1 VSAVQSREPVAVV
14 TGASAGIGE
23 AIARRLLDAGRTVVA
38 MQRDP
43 APIDH
48 PRVRFER
55 VDLSD
60 MAATRAAARRVAD
73 TYDVRYLVNNAGAN
87 CPALLDD
94 ATIDELQYV
103 TNITLGAAM
112 LLIQA
117 FVPGMREAG
126 FGRIVN
132 ISSRAA
138 LGKMGRTVYSTAKAG
153 LIGMTRTVAIE
164 TGSHG
169 ITVNA
174 VVPGPVETKHWARGH
189 PPGSEQR
196 KTVVDMMLV
205 KRLGTPEDIA
215 RAVTFLLDDDAGF
228 ITGQALFVCGGT
240 SLTGTGGQ

>member
-1 VSAVQSREPVAVV
+1 MEREPVAVV

-23 AIARRLLDAGRTVVA
+23 AIARRLLDAGRTVVT
-38 MQRDP
+38 MQRN
-43 APIDH
+43 APTIDH
-48 PRVRFER
+48 PAIRFER
-55 VDLSD
+55 VDLAD
-60 MAATRAAARRVAD
+60 MAATRDAARRVAGA
-73 TYDVRYLVNNAGAN
+73 YDVRYLVNNAGAN

-103 TNITLGAAM
+103 TGITLGAAM
-112 LLIQA
+112 LLTQA
-117 FVPGMREAG
+117 FVPGMREAR

-153 LIGMTRTVAIE
+153 LIGMTRTIAIE
-164 TGSHG
+164 TGAHG

-196 KTVVDMMLV
+196 RTVVDMILV
-205 KRLGTPEDIA
+205 KRLGTPDDIA

-240 SLTGTGGQ
+240 SVTGTGGQ

>member
-1 VSAVQSREPVAVV
+1 MSVARSRDPVAVV

-23 AIARRLLDAGRTVVA
+23 AIARRLLDAGRTVVT
-38 MQRDP
+38 MQRTAP
-43 APIDH
+43 PIDH
-48 PRVRFER
+48 PRVHFEAA
-55 VDLSD
+55 DLSD
-60 MAATRAAARRVAD
+60 MAATGDAARRVAGA
-73 TYDVRYLVNNAGAN
+73 YDVRYLVNNAGAN

-94 ATIDELQYV
+94 ATIDELHYV
-103 TNITLGAAM
+103 TDITLGAAM

-117 FVPGMREAG
+117 FVPGMREAR

-138 LGKMGRTVYSTAKAG
+138 LGKGGRTVYATAKAG

-164 TGSHG
+164 TGPHG

-205 KRLGTPEDIA
+205 KRLGTPEDVA

-240 SLTGTGGQ
+240 SLTGG

>member
-1 VSAVQSREPVAVV
+1 VNVGAARNPVAVV

-23 AIARRLLDAGRTVVA
+23 AIAQCLLDAGRTVVT
-38 MQRDP
+38 MQRS
-43 APIDH
+43 APPIEH
-48 PRVRFER
+48 ERIRFEP

-60 MAATRAAARRVAD
+60 MAATREAARRVASA
-73 TYDVRYLVNNAGAN
+73 YDVRYLVNNAGAN

-94 ATIDELQYV
+94 ATIEELQYV
-103 TNITLGAAM
+103 NNITLGAAM

-117 FVPGMREAG
+117 FVPGMREAR
-126 FGRIVN
+126 FGRIVS

-138 LGKMGRTVYSTAKAG
+138 LGKMGRTVYATAKAG

-164 TGSHG
+164 TGAHG

-189 PPGSEQR
+189 PPGSVQR
-196 KTVVDMMLV
+196 QTVVDMMLV
-205 KRLGTPEDIA
+205 KRLGTPADIA
-215 RAVTFLLDDDAGF
+215 RAVAFLLDDDAGF

-240 SLTGTGGQ
+240 SVTGTGGQ

>member
-1 VSAVQSREPVAVV
+1 MSGVAVV

-23 AIARRLLDAGRTVVA
+23 AIARRLLDAGRTVVT
-38 MQRDP
+38 MQRT
-43 APIDH
+43 APPIEH
-48 PRVRFER
+48 PNVRFEA

-60 MAATRAAARRVAD
+60 MEATRAAAARVAEA
-73 TYDVRYLVNNAGAN
+73 YDVRYLVNNAGAN

-94 ATIDELQYV
+94 ATIDELRYV
-103 TNITLGAAM
+103 TDITLGAAM

-117 FVPGMREAG
+117 FVPRMRNAH

-138 LGKMGRTVYSTAKAG
+138 MGKVGRTVYATAKAG

-164 TGSHG
+164 TGAHG

-196 KTVVDMMLV
+196 KTVVDMILV
-205 KRLGTPEDIA
+205 KRLGTPQDIA
-215 RAVTFLLDDDAGF
+215 RAVDFLLADDAGF

-240 SLTGTGGQ
+240 SVTGTGGQ

>member
-1 VSAVQSREPVAVV
+1 MHREPAAVV

-23 AIARRLLDAGRTVVA
+23 AIARSLLDSGRTVVT
-38 MQRDP
+38 MQRNPPPIEHP
-43 APIDH
+43 A
-48 PRVRFER
+48 VRFER

-60 MAATRAAARRVAD
+60 MAATRDAAHRVASA
-73 TYDVRYLVNNAGAN
+73 YDVRYLVNNAGAN
-87 CPALLDD
+87 CPARLDE
-94 ATIDELQYV
+94 ATIDELAYV

-117 FVPGMREAG
+117 FVPGMREAR

-164 TGSHG
+164 TGPYG

-196 KTVVDMMLV
+196 RTVVDMILV
-205 KRLGTPEDIA
+205 KRLGTPGDIA
-215 RAVTFLLDDDAGF
+215 RAAAFLLDDDAGF

-240 SLTGTGGQ
+240 SVTGTGGQ

>member
-1 VSAVQSREPVAVV
+1 MSGVAAVV

-23 AIARRLLDAGRTVVA
+23 AIARRLLDAGRTVVT
-38 MQRDP
+38 MQRTP
-43 APIDH
+43 PPIEH
-48 PRVRFER
+48 PNVRFEA

-60 MAATRAAARRVAD
+60 MQATRAAAARVA
-73 TYDVRYLVNNAGAN
+73 TAYDVRYLVNNAGAN

-94 ATIDELQYV
+94 ATIDELRYV
-103 TNITLGAAM
+103 TDITLGAAM
-112 LLIQA
+112 LLTQA
-117 FVPGMREAG
+117 FVPGMREAR

-138 LGKMGRTVYSTAKAG
+138 LGKMGRTVYATAKAG

-164 TGSHG
+164 TGAHG

-196 KTVVDMMLV
+196 KTVVDMILV

-215 RAVTFLLDDDAGF
+215 RAVSFLLADDAGF

-240 SLTGTGGQ
+240 SVTGTGGQ